1 MSVYA
6 SFSVVLYRYFKY
18 LGLVIISLSL
28 FIYAS
33 LSYRPIILFVIVM
46 SKNYAYVC
54 MKRINT
60 RDTYTSDRYEYM
72 SSDWP
77 WSGLYPCASRWPVS
91 VVMGHPPPLLLLLA
105 HRALT
110 CKERF
115 CWWCTLITSRK
126 CVLSSIY
133 ILDVWCGEVLLD
145 AVV

>member
-1 MSVYA
+1 MYA

-46 SKNYAYVC
+46 SKNYAYVY

-72 SSDWP
+72 SSD
-77 WSGLYPCASRWPVS
+77 
-91 VVMGHPPPLLLLLA
+91 
-105 HRALT
+105 
-110 CKERF
+110 
-115 CWWCTLITSRK
+115 
-126 CVLSSIY
+126 
-133 ILDVWCGEVLLD
+133 
-145 AVV
+145 